1 MQRGHLVSMNC
12 QSDLSGYRLSADTVA
27 ARYDYE
33 DELHL
38 AQGRF
43 LNCLKLS

>member
-1 MQRGHLVSMNC
+1 MQRGHLVRMNC
-12 QSDLSGYRLSADTVA
+12 QNDLTGCRLSADTVA
-27 ARYDYE
+27 ARSDYE
-33 DELHL
+33 DQLHL